1 MKKFTSFLIFLLLLY
16 CSAGLYAQN
25 KGALSA
31 QELEKYKQ
39 QVTNLVKYLEGT
51 LNFLGDPKSVMKEK
65 EIVINESYLKMFLND
80 KVQVEDDL
88 DENRKVPLYKD
99 VQAYLKD
106 IGFFY
111 RRAKFEFV
119 IADITHF
126 VNEQNKHYFKVTFN
140 RSLNGF
146 TVTGDSVS
154 SRRVRYIE
162 VNLDINANDL
172 KIASMYTTKLDE
184 KEETK
189 VWWNNLNLSW
199 KEIFGK
205 NVFISD
211 SLELSNVSFFSDSM
225 AVVSQNPDTVLFLTD
240 STLNYQIA
248 LPDEKKLDSIAL
260 VTSDTFY
267 FSTEPIYTKLRG
279 ILKQQQID
287 VSNNHEINNLSP
299 LTELTEL
306 REVNCSNTMI
316 TDLFPIRNLN
326 HLEILNCSETPVDD
340 IQPLHYST
348 TLKDLN
354 CSYTLIND
362 LSPIEGLV
370 NLENL
375 KSDGIKIT
383 SLDFVSQMKNLKSLD
398 CGNTRIYD
406 LSPLA
411 DLKTIESLDISGT
424 SVINLNKVKG
434 LTNLTYLN
442 CENTS
447 VSSLESLIDLPKLE
461 VLRISSTG
469 VTSLENLKEVDS
481 LKRIYC
487 DNTLIPKSEA
497 IQYMRDHPECLV
509 IFESEDLFSGWKNL
523 ENPWKEIVRK
533 NAQISE
539 QPTQEE
545 LHQVLT
551 IAKLDISGNKEI
563 TTLNP
568 VKRLFN
574 LTVLKVSSTNLK
586 DFTPISEVM
595 ELENLNISN
604 NTINSIDFLSNSVRL
619 RILNIENTQVT
630 SLSPLEKLSGL
641 KVIYADN
648 TGINDS
654 KAFQFREKNRDCIV
668 VYKTKDLEGWWN
680 GLSVTWKNLFSGQFK
695 IDSPPTKEQLHLIL
709 FLDSLVIKD
718 NSQINDLSPV
728 TMIKSLKNLTMSG
741 TQVSNLQP
749 LSQLSDLE
757 VLQCNQSPVSDLTPL
772 SGLSKLQKLDIE
784 NTPVEDLEPIAV
796 LLDLRS
802 LNASGTQVKSIDP
815 VKGLMKLEEI
825 KLNNTLIKSL
835 KPLLELPRLKSLEC
849 YNTKISSKTVDKFKE
864 AKPGCKVVYY

>member
-1 MKKFTSFLIFLLLLY
+1 MLL
-16 CSAGLYAQN
+16 CFSAGIFAQN
-25 KGALSA
+25 KGSLTTA
-31 QELEKYKQ
+31 ELEKYKQ
-39 QVTNLVKYLEGT
+39 QVTSLVKFLEST
-51 LNFLGDPKSVMKEK
+51 VNFLGDPTSIAKEK
-65 EIVINESYLKMFLND
+65 EIVINESYLKIFLND

-88 DENRKVPLYKD
+88 DENREVPLYKD

-140 RSLNGF
+140 RSLNGL

-154 SRRVRYIE
+154 SRKVRYME
-162 VNLDINANDL
+162 VNLDVNANTL
-172 KIASMYTTKLDE
+172 KIASIYTTKLDE

-189 VWWNNLNLSW
+189 VWWNNLAFTW

-211 SLELSNVSFFSDSM
+211 SIELSNIYFFSDSM
-225 AVVSQNPDTVLFLTD
+225 VVVSQNPDTLLAPTD

-248 LPDEKKLDSIAL
+248 LPDEKKLDSTTL
-260 VTSDTFY
+260 VSSDTFY
-267 FSTEPIYTKLRG
+267 FNTEPIYTKLRG

-287 VSNNHEINNLSP
+287 VSNNHEINNLGP

-306 REVNCSNTMI
+306 REVNCSNTMV

-326 HLEILNCSETPVDD
+326 HLEMLNCSETPVDN
-340 IQPLHYST
+340 IQPLYYST

-362 LSPIEGLV
+362 LTPIGGLV
-370 NLENL
+370 NIVNL
-375 KSDGIKIT
+375 KCEGIKIT
-383 SLDFVSQMKNLKSLD
+383 NLDFVSQMKNFKILD
-398 CGNTRIYD
+398 CSNTRIYD

-411 DLKTIESLDISGT
+411 DFKAIESLDVSGT
-424 SVINLNKVKG
+424 SVNNLNTVKE
-434 LTNLTYLN
+434 LTNLTYFN
-442 CENTS
+442 CENTA
-447 VSSLESLIDLPKLE
+447 VSSLESLIDLPRLE
-461 VLRISSTG
+461 VLRISNTS
-469 VTSLENLKEVDS
+469 VTSLEFLKGIKS

-487 DNTLIPKSEA
+487 DNTEIPKAEA

-551 IAKLDISGNKEI
+551 IAKLDISGNKDI

-574 LTVLKVSSTNLK
+574 LTVLNVSATNLK
-586 DFTPISEVM
+586 DFTPVSEIR
-595 ELENLNISN
+595 ELEDLNISN
-604 NTINSIDFLSNSVRL
+604 NTLSSIDFLTNSSRL
-619 RILNIENTQVT
+619 HILNIENTQVA
-630 SLSPLEKLSGL
+630 SLSSLEKLSDL
-641 KVIYADN
+641 KTIYADN
-648 TGINDS
+648 SGINDS
-654 KAFQFREKNRDCIV
+654 KAFQFREKNSGCIV
-668 VYKTKDLEGWWN
+668 VYKTNELEGWWN
-680 GLSVTWKNLFSGQFK
+680 GLSVAWKNLFSGQFK

-728 TMIKSLKNLTMSG
+728 TMISGLKNLTMSG

-749 LSQLSDLE
+749 LSQLSNLE
-757 VLQCNQSPVSDLTPL
+757 VFQCNQSPVSDLTPL

-784 NTPVEDLEPIAV
+784 NTPVEDLDPIAV
-796 LLDLRS
+796 LLNLRS
-802 LNASGTQVKSIDP
+802 LNGSGTQIKSIDP
-815 VKGLMKLEEI
+815 VEDLMKLEEI

-849 YNTKISSKTVDKFKE
+849 YNTKITSKTVDKFKE
-864 AKPGCKVVYY
+864 AKPGVKVVYY